1 MNFIDFFKNQIV
13 SFVNFCPMGA
23 ELLHADKHD
32 EDNNRFSKFL
42 ENAWKIVG
50 DLVIVK

>member
-1 MNFIDFFKNQIV
+1 
-13 SFVNFCPMGA
+13 MGA